1 MPVIKADQYFD
12 AREMQMVHKMFRREF
27 LLAAG
32 LVRRVAE
39 GDNER
44 AETVASHLEFMAN
57 ILHAHHNF
65 EDRQIW
71 PVLLDRCPDESIP
84 NVCRTGDQHAAI
96 DAAISEVAESLAA
109 WRLEAAAG
117 SRERLATALD
127 KLLPILL
134 EHMDFEEQHV
144 VPVME
149 KYITLGEWNQLIQAV
164 AVDLVPVDM
173 PLEFGMIMYEGDP
186 EIVDVAVSNM
196 PEELRPVIRQT
207 AAQSFAEHATR
218 VHGTATPLRSSEIRM
233 GHR

>member
-1 MPVIKADQYFD
+1 
-12 AREMQMVHKMFRREF
+12 
-27 LLAAG
+27 
-32 LVRRVAE
+32 
-39 GDNER
+39 
-44 AETVASHLEFMAN
+44 
-57 ILHAHHNF
+57 
-65 EDRQIW
+65 
-71 PVLLDRCPDESIP
+71 
-84 NVCRTGDQHAAI
+84 
-96 DAAISEVAESLAA
+96 
-109 WRLEAAAG
+109 
-117 SRERLATALD
+117 
-127 KLLPILL
+127 
-134 EHMDFEEQHV
+134 MDFEEQHV

>member
-1 MPVIKADQYFD
+1 MIKADEYFD
-12 AREMQMVHKMFRREF
+12 AREMQMLHKMFRREF

-39 GDNER
+39 GDGER
-44 AETVASHLEFMAN
+44 ASIVASHLEFMVN
-57 ILHAHHNF
+57 ILHTHHNF

-71 PVLLDRCPDESIP
+71 PLLLDRCPDESIP

-109 WRLEAAAG
+109 WRLDAASGA
-117 SRERLATALD
+117 REELATALE
-127 KLLPILL
+127 KLLPILV

-149 KYITLGEWNQLIQAV
+149 KYITLGEWNQLIQAA

-207 AAQSFAEHATR
+207 AAQAFAEHARR
-218 VHGTATPLRSSEIRM
+218 VHGTATPLRSSEIQV